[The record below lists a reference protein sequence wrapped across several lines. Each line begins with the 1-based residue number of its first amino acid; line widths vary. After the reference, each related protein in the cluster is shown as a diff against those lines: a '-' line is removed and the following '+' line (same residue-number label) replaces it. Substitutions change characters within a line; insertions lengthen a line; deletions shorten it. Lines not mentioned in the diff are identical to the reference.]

1 MMSYHVGQVLFV
13 ILNKKTQVYPMM
25 VVEEII
31 KKTDFIDSS
40 AFLVGNY

>member
-1 MMSYHVGQVLFV
+1 MSYHVGQVLFV

-31 KKTDFIDSS
+31 KKTMQ
-40 AFLVGNY
+40 GEETNYI